1 MISRWCF
8 HLHKGE
14 KFLGINF
21 LILNHAAFSYLV
33 LSDVKQGVD
42 SLLKLV
48 FKIGLQVCLGPIQAI
63 YTVALIFK
71 HSGRP
76 KN

>member
-1 MISRWCF
+1 M
-8 HLHKGE
+8 LH
-14 KFLGINF
+14 F
-21 LILNHAAFSYLV
+21 YLV